1 MAEKYKKPRANPV
14 YITPIVRTEYRDDD
28 SSDSLPEGDDEYKPG
43 GKKKQKRV
51 KRKADTD
58 DESYEAPKRK
68 KKSNSVQDMLAKL
81 EKFAKNTASK
91 GKNEQHSDDDSHLTC
106 PVCMTSYWYTSELRE
121 HMRRDHG
128 MANIDK

>member
-1 MAEKYKKPRANPV
+1 MIPQTVFQKVTK
-14 YITPIVRTEYRDDD
+14 
-28 SSDSLPEGDDEYKPG
+28 YKPG

-81 EKFAKNTASK
+81 EKFAKNTASS
-91 GKNEQHSDDDSHLTC
+91 GKNEQQSDDDSHLTC
-106 PVCMTSYWYTSELRE
+106 PVCLTSYWYTSELRE